1 MIAFI
6 THLKVR
12 PENEAALE
20 ALIAHVRALT
30 LRHEPGVACYEF
42 GRSVE
47 DPGTWAVIE
56 VYRDVEA
63 HAAHMEADWVRQS
76 IPQSRRLAEGGFDI
90 RQYVGPGA
98 EPAIRRM
105 KES

>member
-1 MIAFI
+1 MIAFV
-6 THLKVR
+6 THLEAR

-20 ALIAHVRALT
+20 ALIAHVREQT

-47 DPGTWAVIE
+47 EPGRWAVIE
-56 VYRDVEA
+56 VYRDAEA
-63 HAAHMEADWVRQS
+63 HAAHMATDWVRES
-76 IPQSRRLAEGGFDI
+76 IPRSRRLVEGGFDI

-98 EPAIRRM
+98 TPAVRRM
-105 KES
+105 TEI